1 MKVLSATQNQAEILN
16 GSYINNS
23 IINFELDANG
33 NYVIN
38 QNVLN
43 DNDFI
48 EIRDSLLN
56 LPLIEYKPIIYN
68 E

>member
-43 DNDFI
+43 DDDFI
-48 EIRDSLLN
+48 KIRESLLN